1 MNEGK
6 SGPEVPLWKLER
18 YLIGELPPAEM
29 ARIEKLKFQDPEVAE
44 WIKALQ
50 AEHADLKASH
60 PTERMISGINERLN
74 GPADA
79 RKAWK
84 EWKSR
89 PAVPGGDRSATR
101 GRSPQSGRPGLWE
114 RIGDRM
120 GPGWRNALLAPAFA
134 LVLLLALVPGRST
147 WDIAPHAPEGRE
159 GSQHAGGAVNP
170 ETTRLK
176 GSLPTLFLY
185 RKSDSGTEALR
196 PGSAVRAGDLIQ
208 VQYEAAGRK
217 FGAVFSVDGSGK
229 VTWHLPEGGNRS
241 AALSPTG
248 RIALKSAFELDEA
261 PGREDFHFVAS
272 DRPFSLDS
280 AADAVVKGLPSLA
293 ESGGPGFPAHPQPD
307 SQGNRSKAAMTHTF
321 FALTKDN
328 LK

>member
-6 SGPEVPLWKLER
+6 SGPEIPLWKLER

-29 ARIEKLKFQDPEVAE
+29 ARVEKLIAEDPELAE
-44 WIKALQ
+44 WLKALR

-60 PTERMISGINERLN
+60 PTERMAEGIRERLN
-74 GPADA
+74 GPSGAGTGRA
-79 RKAWK
+79 AQ
-84 EWKSR
+84 
-89 PAVPGGDRSATR
+89 GGRSQDGRSTR
-101 GRSPQSGRPGLWE
+101 GRRAAQGWRPTLWE

-120 GPGWRNALLAPAFA
+120 GPGWRNALLVPAFG
-134 LVLLLALVPGRST
+134 LVLLLALIPGRFTPEAEST
-147 WDIAPHAPEGRE
+147 ALAEGD
-159 GSQHAGGAVNP
+159 GSQEAGGADGNP

-176 GSLPTLFLY
+176 GSLPALFLY
-185 RKSDSGTEALR
+185 RKADTGAEALR
-196 PGSAVRAGDLIQ
+196 PGSSVRAGDLIQ

-241 AALSPTG
+241 AVLSPSG
-248 RIALKSAFELDEA
+248 RTALKSAFELDEA
-261 PGREDFHFVAS
+261 PGREDFHFVAA

-280 AADAVVKGLPSLA
+280 AADAVVKGLASSA
-293 ESGGPGFPAHPQPD
+293 AGGGTGFSAHPEPD

-321 FALTKDN
+321 FALTKDS

>member
-6 SGPEVPLWKLER
+6 SGPVIPLWKLER

-29 ARIEKLKFQDPEVAE
+29 ARIDKLKAEDPEVAE

-60 PTERMISGINERLN
+60 PTGRMADGIRDRLN
-74 GPADA
+74 GPAPRHGQASQGRRAPQDA
-79 RKAWK
+79 R
-84 EWKSR
+84 
-89 PAVPGGDRSATR
+89 PD
-101 GRSPQSGRPGLWE
+101 LWD

-120 GPGWRNALLAPAFA
+120 GRGWRNALIAPAFA
-134 LVLLLALVPGRST
+134 LVLLLALVPNPITKHINSDMAT
-147 WDIAPHAPEGRE
+147 PAQEGRE
-159 GSQHAGGAVNP
+159 GTQVADGAGGAGGNP

-176 GSLPTLFLY
+176 GSLPALFLY
-185 RKSDSGTEALR
+185 RKADTGAEALR

-217 FGAVFSVDGSGK
+217 FGAVFSVDGGGT
-229 VTWHLPEGGNRS
+229 VTWHLPESGNRS
-241 AALSPTG
+241 AALSPRG

-261 PGREDFHFVAS
+261 PGREDFHFIAS
-272 DRPFSLDS
+272 DSPFPLDS
-280 AADAVVKGLPSLA
+280 AAGAVVKGNSSAA
-293 ESGGPGFPAHPQPD
+293 ENGGAGFPAHPLPD

>member
-6 SGPEVPLWKLER
+6 SGPEIPLWKLER

-29 ARIEKLKFQDPEVAE
+29 ARVDKLKAEDPEVAE

-60 PTERMISGINERLN
+60 PTERMVEGIRERLN
-74 GPADA
+74 GPSGAGNGRA
-79 RKAWK
+79 AQNGHALQNGR
-84 EWKSR
+84 
-89 PAVPGGDRSATR
+89 AT
-101 GRSPQSGRPGLWE
+101 QSGRPTLWE
-114 RIGDRM
+114 RIGDRL
-120 GPGWRNALLAPAFA
+120 GPGWRNALLVPAFG
-134 LVLLLALVPGRST
+134 LVLLLALIPGRFIPDADPALT
-147 WDIAPHAPEGRE
+147 GGE
-159 GSQHAGGAVNP
+159 GSPNAGGADGNP

-176 GSLPTLFLY
+176 GSLPALFLY
-185 RKSDSGTEALR
+185 RKADSGAEALR

-217 FGAVFSVDGSGK
+217 YGAVFSVDGSGK

-241 AALSPTG
+241 AVLSPSG
-248 RIALKSAFELDEA
+248 RTALKSAFELDEA

-272 DRPFSLDS
+272 DRPFALDS
-280 AADAVVKGLPSLA
+280 AAAAVAQGLASSA
-293 ESGGPGFPAHPQPD
+293 ESGGAGFSAHPEPD
-307 SQGNRSKAAMTHTF
+307 SQGNRSKAGMTHTY
-321 FALTKDN
+321 FALTKDS

>member
-6 SGPEVPLWKLER
+6 SGPEIPLWKLER

-29 ARIEKLKFQDPEVAE
+29 ARIDKLKAEDPEVAE

-60 PTERMISGINERLN
+60 PTRRMAEGILDRLN
-74 GPADA
+74 GPTGAPKA
-79 RKAWK
+79 RKAL
-84 EWKSR
+84 
-89 PAVPGGDRSATR
+89 PD
-101 GRSPQSGRPGLWE
+101 LWD

-120 GPGWRNALLAPAFA
+120 GRGWRNAMLAPAFA
-134 LVLLLALVPGRST
+134 LALLLALVPNPFTNRLASDMAT
-147 WDIAPHAPEGRE
+147 PAQEGRE
-159 GSQHAGGAVNP
+159 GTQDAGGADGLS

-176 GSLPTLFLY
+176 GSLPALFLY
-185 RKSDSGTEALR
+185 RKADSGAEALR

-208 VQYEAAGRK
+208 VQYEAAGMK

-241 AALSPTG
+241 AALSPIG

-272 DRPFSLDS
+272 DRPFPLDS
-280 AADAVVKGLPSLA
+280 AADAVAKGLPSPA
-293 ESGGPGFPAHPQPD
+293 ETGGAGFSAHPRPD